1 MIFPLERFLVL
12 HISNIEQTWVKVNFY
27 TKFPSMRDRSLKID
41 SNPAQ
46 KAILRYQMVAKMDET
61 EQTQSRLVAS
71 FSVMT
76 QGLPMKL

>member
-1 MIFPLERFLVL
+1 
-12 HISNIEQTWVKVNFY
+12 
-27 TKFPSMRDRSLKID
+27 MRDRSLKID

-76 QGLPMKL
+76 QGLPMKLLTNNESSDSPVMFKY